1 MNFIK
6 SFFDITKL
14 PMRIFTI
21 ALIFSSIFI
30 FFPPVILKKLYL
42 DGFSEYAKYIGLI
55 FTFSTVLIIINL
67 TIWIINKNKNN
78 FIWVINWYASLHL
91 KLFFKVSFIKLLNKV
106 IDWLQSI
113 HYKFSTTPL
122 NSNAYSSLSP
132 TDNCDED
139 GKYYEAL
146 LWALKNRQ
154 KEDIKNI
161 ALTGPYGSGK
171 SSILKTFQKNYKDC
185 DLKFL
190 NISLATF
197 KEEKKVNN
205 LVHEEEIDEGTI
217 GEKIGGKN
225 INTKDGNTAELLR
238 LIEISILEQ
247 IFYHEKDSKI
257 PDSRFKK
264 IKSFNKTTLFFT
276 TIGYLLFIVAI
287 YNYYNPFFIQSI
299 LKDFPIN
306 NNVCDTIHYSSF
318 IIIAIGTYFIIRKS
332 IRLISAIT
340 ISKLNIQNA
349 EISIGNDLNKSILN
363 HHIDELLYFFSVRPY
378 NVVIIE
384 DLDRFEETEI
394 FTKLRELNLLLN
406 NSKKTKKKDIVFIYA
421 VRDNMFTD
429 KERTKFFDFIIP
441 VIPIINSSNSSDI
454 LLRKRNEF
462 NLDLSDAFIE
472 DIAFFIDDMRL
483 LHNITNEFHLYSK
496 KLDSKLIHNKLFGI
510 ITYKNMYPNDF
521 MRLSKNE
528 GELYNIFLLKSK
540 HIKEFIDNTDT
551 EISKIKEQIKALEK
565 VYFDN
570 KTDLR
575 KLYLAQ
581 IISNLTGFSSFIINN
596 NSVDFNDATS
606 DENFEYIKSNNFSF
620 NQSKWDI
627 YNNREIIQVNT
638 PNFKFFEIEKSVHN
652 SKIYSVREKEITE
665 ISNGKINILK
675 HKIQELEQHKQNAR
689 NLKLGELLTS
699 NKLTEIEISK
709 NLNKD
714 FVLILLRNGYI
725 DEDYTDYISLFHE
738 ESIMRSDYQFL
749 INIKNKNKQ
758 RFDYSL
764 SKKIKKLIPKI
775 NPFDFQTEYILNYD
789 LMNYLLQNSG
799 SYKTQIDSV
808 FIKLK
813 DESKE
818 SIDFIKGYYGITT
831 NLESFVK
838 ILCNKW
844 SNVWGFVS
852 SSEDYSDDFRT
863 HIFKSILE
871 FAEVDAIKKIALQ
884 SSLKSKILSDSLFL
898 NSISDTNKLKDII
911 EQLDLKFSNI
921 DFENSNIGMLDY
933 IYENNLYDFDIQT
946 ITSIIKKFG
955 KFNQINFDNSNF
967 YAIQTSEALKLIQ
980 YIDLNFEEYIEN
992 IYLKIPTN
1000 CNEKLDSYIEL
1011 LNHPTLKIR
1020 NKELIISQVNTKIDK
1035 LSKIEDKKLCE
1046 ILLVNNK
1053 MLATWE
1059 NLLFA
1064 YNSEELVEGEEE
1076 KEILTFIID
1085 FINIFENAEALATTK
1100 IPKETEEYKVFWKKI
1115 LESNEIENVSYNL
1128 ITKSSPWW
1136 YSTLKFEKLSQ
1147 DKIISLINNTC
1158 ITPIKESYDKLKEF
1172 FGGLNIALFEK
1183 RKTDYFKILNELT
1196 FDSNDLYLVLNS
1208 KILENSEKLKI
1219 IDICTED
1226 TITTNSNLQLIA
1238 SILIQDASFL
1248 VQEDIIQ
1255 SIITNGS
1262 VPTDKRIKIFIK
1274 YSSKY
1279 DNNFVDS
1286 FLKSLG
1292 GDYAEIT
1299 NTSLK
1304 AKLLKTEEHRK
1315 LLDIIS
1321 NKNYISS
1328 YSVKEKYYMV
1338 NHKRK

>member
-1 MNFIK
+1 MYLF
-6 SFFDITKL
+6 L
-14 PMRIFTI
+14 
-21 ALIFSSIFI
+21 
-30 FFPPVILKKLYL
+30 PPVILNKLHL

-55 FTFSTVLIIINL
+55 FTFFIVLIIINL

-78 FIWVINWYASLHL
+78 FIWVINWFESLHL
-91 KLFFKVSFIKLLNKV
+91 KLSFKVSFLKLLNKV

-113 HYKFSTTPL
+113 NYKFSTTPL
-122 NSNAYSSLSP
+122 NNNAYSSLSP
-132 TDNCDED
+132 TDKCDED

-197 KEEKKVNN
+197 KEEKKVNS

-217 GEKIGGKN
+217 GEKVGGKN

-276 TIGYLLFIVAI
+276 AIGYLLFIVAI
-287 YNYYNPFFIQSI
+287 YNYYNPYFIQSI
-299 LKDFPIN
+299 LKNFPIN
-306 NNVCDTIHYSSF
+306 KNVCDTIHYGSF
-318 IIIAIGTYFIIRKS
+318 IIIAVGTYFIIRKS
-332 IRLISAIT
+332 IRIISAIT

-349 EISIGNDLNKSILN
+349 EISIGNDFNKSILN

-429 KERTKFFDFIIP
+429 KDRTKFFDFIIP
-441 VIPIINSSNSSDI
+441 VIPIINSSNSSEI
-454 LLRKRNEF
+454 LIRKRNEF
-462 NLDLSDAFIE
+462 NLKLSDAFIE

-496 KLDSKLIHNKLFGI
+496 KLDSKLIHDKLFGI
-510 ITYKNMYPNDF
+510 ITYKNICPNDF
-521 MRLSKNE
+521 MDLSKNE
-528 GELYNIFLLKSK
+528 GEIYKIFSVKSK
-540 HIKEFIDNTDT
+540 YIKQFVDNIDV
-551 EISKIKEQIKALEK
+551 EIGEINDQIKALEK
-565 VYFDN
+565 VFFDN
-570 KTDLR
+570 TTDLR

-581 IISNLTGFSSFIINN
+581 IISQLPGFSSFIINS
-596 NSVDFNDATS
+596 NSVDFNNATS
-606 DENFEYIKSNNFSF
+606 DENFEYIKGNNYSF
-620 NQSKWDI
+620 NQIKWDM
-627 YNNREIIQVNT
+627 YSHRESFKEEKTNI
-638 PNFKFFEIEKSVHN
+638 NFLEIEKSVHS

-665 ISNGKINILK
+665 INNGKINLLK

-689 NLKLGELLTS
+689 NLKLAELLIS
-699 NKLTEIEISK
+699 NKLL
-709 NLNKD
+709 NLNIDYNPNKD
-714 FVLILLRNGYI
+714 LIFILLRNGYI

-738 ESIMRSDYQFL
+738 ESITRTDYQFL
-749 INIKNKNKQ
+749 INVKNKNNQPFEYK
-758 RFDYSL
+758 L

-775 NPFDFQTEYILNYD
+775 NPFDFQTEYILNYN
-789 LMNYLLQNSG
+789 LMDYLLQNSG
-799 SYKTQIDSV
+799 SYKTEIDSV

-818 SIDFIKGYYGITT
+818 SVDFIKGYYDITT
-831 NLESFVK
+831 NLESFVR
-838 ILCNKW
+838 IICNKW

-852 SSEDYSDDFRT
+852 SSEYYSDDFRT
-863 HIFKSILE
+863 HIYNSILE
-871 FAEVDAIKKIALQ
+871 FAEVDAIKKIAVQ
-884 SSLKSKILSDSLFL
+884 SSFKSKILTDSLFL
-898 NSISDTNKLKDII
+898 NSISNTNKLKDII

-921 DFENSNIGMLDY
+921 DFENSNNDMLDY
-933 IYENNLYDFDIQT
+933 IYENNLYDFNIQI

-955 KFNQINFDNSNF
+955 EFNQIDFDNSNF
-967 YAIQTSEALKLIQ
+967 YAIQTSEAEKLIQ
-980 YIDLNFEEYIEN
+980 YIMLNLEEYIEN
-992 IYLKIPTN
+992 IYLKIPSN
-1000 CNEKLDSYIEL
+1000 INEKLEYL
-1011 LNHPTLKIR
+1011 LKLINSPNLNIHK
-1020 NKELIISQVNTKIDK
+1020 KELIISQVNSKIDK
-1035 LSKIEDKKLCE
+1035 LSDVKVNELHE
-1046 ILLVNNK
+1046 ILLRENK
-1053 MLATWE
+1053 IIATWE

-1064 YNSEELVEGEEE
+1064 YNSEELIEENGE
-1076 KEILTFIID
+1076 KDILDSIIS
-1085 FINIFENAEALATTK
+1085 FINILENAEELATTK
-1100 IPKETEEYKVFWKKI
+1100 ISKEGNLYNEFWKIILQSEDINDQSYDLICKSNSWWYNASTFNNLPENKI
-1115 LESNEIENVSYNL
+1115 QLLIDNNVINPVLESYN
-1128 ITKSSPWW
+1128 S
-1136 YSTLKFEKLSQ
+1136 
-1147 DKIISLINNTC
+1147 
-1158 ITPIKESYDKLKEF
+1158 LKEYF
-1172 FGGLNIALFEK
+1172 NGKNIYLLEK
-1183 RKTDYFKILNELT
+1183 NKINYFKILNELT
-1196 FDSNDLYLVLNS
+1196 FDSNDLYLILKS

-1219 IDICTED
+1219 IDICTDD
-1226 TITTNSNLQLIA
+1226 TIKTNSNLQLIA
-1238 SILIQDASFL
+1238 TILIQDASFL
-1248 VQEDIIQ
+1248 IQEGIIQ

-1262 VPTDKRIKIFIK
+1262 VPNDKRIKIFIK
-1274 YSSKY
+1274 YSSNY
-1279 DNNFVDS
+1279 DNNFVDL

-1304 AKLLKTEEHRK
+1304 AKLLKTEENKK
-1315 LLDIIS
+1315 LLYIIS

-1328 YSVKEKYYMV
+1328 YSEKEMYYMV